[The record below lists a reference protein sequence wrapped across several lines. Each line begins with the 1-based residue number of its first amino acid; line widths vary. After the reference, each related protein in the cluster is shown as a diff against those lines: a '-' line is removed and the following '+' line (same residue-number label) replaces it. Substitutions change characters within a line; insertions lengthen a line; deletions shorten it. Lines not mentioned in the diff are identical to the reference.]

1 MSGITPRLYLFS
13 ASRRLAFRPRA
24 AQNTSPFVG
33 RQAAIRHASGS
44 KPGQEFPVAEVSE
57 GKGAVGPNMNQQE
70 HVSEE
75 AAKMAN
81 ITGGEGPDLSQGT
94 PVQDILKEDKEAQKD
109 APQVMKD
116 SIKSKQTPPKPQSRP
131 FSTYARRQQDMQMH
145 NEPGAPPPE
154 FLQQNNQAS
163 AFTDLS
169 ETTYLQESTPAE
181 EGVKFGM
188 PDLPIPARNH
198 KDYRYDP
205 VVDQVTNL
213 MMQHG
218 EKAKAQRNMS
228 NILQFLRTSP
238 PPTYNPQRP
247 LMPGAPP
254 ANHLPL
260 HPVLYLTLALDS
272 LAPLL
277 RIRSQRGAAGG
288 GAALQI
294 PVPLSVRQRRRQ
306 AFKWILDSASKKT
319 NKGTGKFDFSRRIA
333 DEIVAVVEGKSA
345 LWDRRTSVHKVAT
358 TARSNLGFGMRKG
371 RR

>member
-1 MSGITPRLYLFS
+1 M
-13 ASRRLAFRPRA
+13 
-24 AQNTSPFVG
+24 
-33 RQAAIRHASGS
+33 
-44 KPGQEFPVAEVSE
+44 
-57 GKGAVGPNMNQQE
+57 QQE
-70 HVSEE
+70 DHVSEE
-75 AAKMAN
+75 AAKMAS

-109 APQVMKD
+109 APQVLKD
-116 SIKSKQTPPKPQSRP
+116 SIKNNQKPPKPQSRP
-131 FSTYARRQQDMQMH
+131 FSTLARRQQEMATH
-145 NEPGAPPPE
+145 SEAEVPPPE
-154 FLQQNNQAS
+154 FLQQS
-163 AFTDLS
+163 LDSSPFSDLS
-169 ETTYLQESTPAE
+169 QYNFPGHLDPSEQ
-181 EGVKFGM
+181 GVKFGM

-198 KDYRYDP
+198 KDFRYDP

-238 PPTYNPQRP
+238 PPTYSALRP

-254 ANHLPL
+254 AAHLPL

-272 LAPLL
+272 LAPLM

-306 AFKWILDSASKKT
+306 AFIWILDAASKKA
-319 NKGTGKFDFSRRIA
+319 NKGTGKFDFSRRVA

-345 LWDRRTSVHKVAT
+345 LWDRRTGVHKIAT
-358 TARSNLGFGMRKG
+358 TARSNLGFKG
-371 RR
+371 RGRR

>member
-1 MSGITPRLYLFS
+1 M
-13 ASRRLAFRPRA
+13 
-24 AQNTSPFVG
+24 
-33 RQAAIRHASGS
+33 
-44 KPGQEFPVAEVSE
+44 K
-57 GKGAVGPNMNQQE
+57 QQE

-75 AAKMAN
+75 AAKMAKM
-81 ITGGEGPDLSQGT
+81 TGGEGPDLEQGT

-109 APQVMKD
+109 APQVLKD
-116 SIKSKQTPPKPQSRP
+116 SIKSKQSPPKPQSRP

-145 NEPGAPPPE
+145 QGEPELPPPD
-154 FLQQNNQAS
+154 FLQTSQAPVE
-163 AFTDLS
+163 DLTHFNLAQDS
-169 ETTYLQESTPAE
+169 SLTE
-181 EGVKFGM
+181 EGVKFGL

-213 MMQHG
+213 MMRHG

-238 PPTYNPQRP
+238 PPTYSPQRP

-254 ANHLPL
+254 AAHLPL

-272 LAPLL
+272 LAPLM

-294 PVPLSVRQRRRQ
+294 PVPLTVRQRRRQ
-306 AFKWILDSASKKT
+306 AFKWILDSASKKP
-319 NKGTGKFDFSRRIA
+319 NKGTGKWDFSRRVA
-333 DEIVAVVEGKSA
+333 DEIIAVVEGKSA
-345 LWDRRTSVHKVAT
+345 LWERRTGVHKVAT
-358 TARSNLGFGMRKG
+358 TARSNLGFGQRGG
-371 RR
+371 RRR

>member
-1 MSGITPRLYLFS
+1 M
-13 ASRRLAFRPRA
+13 
-24 AQNTSPFVG
+24 
-33 RQAAIRHASGS
+33 
-44 KPGQEFPVAEVSE
+44 K
-57 GKGAVGPNMNQQE
+57 QQE

-81 ITGGEGPDLSQGT
+81 ITGGEGPDLEQGT
-94 PVQDILKEDKEAQKD
+94 PVQEILKEDKEAQKD
-109 APQVMKD
+109 APQVLKD
-116 SIKSKQTPPKPQSRP
+116 SIKSKQTPPKPQSRT

-145 NEPGAPPPE
+145 QNEPDLPPPQ
-154 FLQQNNQAS
+154 FLQTSEAPLEDLAQYDAS
-163 AFTDLS
+163 
-169 ETTYLQESTPAE
+169 EESSSAVQ
-181 EGVKFGM
+181 GVKFGM
-188 PDLPIPARNH
+188 PDLPIPARMH

-205 VVDQVTNL
+205 VVEQVTNL

-238 PPTYNPQRP
+238 PPTYSTARP

-254 ANHLPL
+254 AAHLPL

-294 PVPLSVRQRRRQ
+294 PVPLTVRQRRRQ
-306 AFKWILDSASKKT
+306 AFKWILDSASKKP

-333 DEIVAVVEGKSA
+333 DEIVAVIEGKSA
-345 LWDRRTSVHKVAT
+345 LWERRTSVHKVAT
-358 TARSNLGFGMRKG
+358 TARSNLGFNMKG
-371 RR
+371 RRR